1 MTNVAIIGGGPAGL
15 SAAACLAEHG
25 ISYTLLE
32 RGAALAGLRRLDP
45 EMQLLTPTSMS
56 RLPSMERRTDPEY
69 MRFGELVDEI
79 DTWRGARKLEIASD
93 ATVESVERNGAGYAV
108 HYRHQ
113 GVKQILHATQVINAT
128 GIIGN
133 PNLPPELPSAVR
145 WMHSVDV
152 RSADLAAARRLLVV
166 GAGMSAAEVLER
178 WLELRGDS
186 DRAWLSTRGRVR
198 ASPSKIIGI
207 DVHWLLWAP
216 EHLRGRMFGKRLA
229 PARDLIIGRAVHR
242 ALGDRTVTRSSAIE
256 RYDAGAA
263 VLVDGT
269 RLEPDLVVYATGF
282 RYAAAHLGE
291 LVERDR
297 DGWPIVDRHA
307 ASVRSPGLY
316 LLGLRFGRS
325 IASPYLRGISRDA
338 VHVARRIARSR

>member
-1 MTNVAIIGGGPAGL
+1 MTHVAVIGGGPAGL
-15 SAAACLAEHG
+15 SAAACLAEHSV
-25 ISYTLLE
+25 SYTLFE
-32 RGAALAGLRRLDP
+32 RGDALAGLRRLDP

-56 RLPSMERRTDPEY
+56 RLPGMDRRADPPY

-79 DTWRGARKLEIASD
+79 DAWRGSRKLAVQSN
-93 ATVESVERNGAGYAV
+93 AAVESVEPTDDGYAV
-108 HYRHQ
+108 HYRQ
-113 GVKQILHATQVINAT
+113 GNAKQIVRATHVVNAT

-133 PNLPPELPSAVR
+133 PNLPLELPSAMR

-152 RSADLAAARRLLVV
+152 RSADLAVARRLLVV

-178 WLELRGDS
+178 WLELRGDT

-198 ASPSKIIGI
+198 ASPSKILGI

-229 PARDLIIGRAVHR
+229 PAHDLIIGRAVHR
-242 ALGDRTVTRSSAIE
+242 ALGDRTVTRAPAIE

-269 RLEPDLVVYATGF
+269 RLDPDLIIYATGF
-282 RYAAAHLGE
+282 RYAAEHLGE

-307 ASVRSPGLY
+307 ASVRSSGLY

-338 VHVARRIARSR
+338 VHVARRIARS